1 MTEKDFFARTEDRL
15 TAGMRRGA
23 HLPWPAR
30 ARLRWRSLTRH
41 SRALAVVIAGLIVV
55 GPALAASGVLN
66 TGSTVPPAK
75 RQIAT
80 VGNGVALRKGVK
92 LTALRVA
99 DPDGGPA
106 WGLRLTD
113 TSRGE
118 LCPVV
123 GRVEHG
129 QIGALGVDGAFH
141 NDGLFHPY
149 AADYPNY
156 TFDAMSCAPADAQGY
171 GFVFDTWFG
180 APTSASLRGET
191 FHGKPCFGRWIV
203 PASARRLFG
212 PHHRTPA
219 VCPADEVRDIYFG
232 LLGPDAKQIAYR
244 TANGYLHTEAVG
256 ADGAYLVV
264 LAHSTHNDPG
274 TGSGPAPD
282 HPPIVGIA
290 MRSGDNC
297 GVLGPQHPHRPL
309 SDCTLKGFSAPT
321 VSTPS
326 DAALRSPITVIAA
339 PRKYQPHA
347 ILVSFVARVAI
358 RNTRSYYAVSITD
371 PPHNDPGA
379 PSDLHCGA
387 PGGTGNVSDSDI
399 PAGQRLKL
407 TMDTSSL
414 CYGVAHGVVEYVI
427 DRSAQDGR
435 PTAIAP
441 ASVNRFRHLYTVR
454 IVGHFSYNVPRS
466 KVSP

>member
-1 MTEKDFFARTEDRL
+1 
-15 TAGMRRGA
+15 
-23 HLPWPAR
+23 
-30 ARLRWRSLTRH
+30 
-41 SRALAVVIAGLIVV
+41 VVIAGLVVV
-55 GPALAASGVLN
+55 GPALAASGVFN

-75 RQIAT
+75 RQVAT
-80 VGNGVALRKGVK
+80 VGNGVALRSGVE

-156 TFDAMSCAPADAQGY
+156 TFDGMSCAPADAQGH

-180 APTSASLRGET
+180 APTSASLRGES
-191 FHGKPCFGRWIV
+191 FHGVPCFGRWNE
-203 PASARRLFG
+203 PASIRTLHRRSGVGHLKQ
-212 PHHRTPA
+212 A

-232 LLGPDAKQIAYR
+232 LLGPDARQIAYR
-244 TANGYLHTEAVG
+244 SANGHLNTEAVG

-264 LAHSTHNDPG
+264 LAHSPRNDPG
-274 TGSGPAPD
+274 TGSGPGPNN
-282 HPPIVGIA
+282 PPIVGIA

-297 GVLGPQHPHRPL
+297 GELGPQHPPRPL

-326 DAALRSPITVIAA
+326 HAAVGSPITVAAA
-339 PRKYQPHA
+339 PRKYQPLA
-347 ILVSFVARVAI
+347 ISVSFIARVAI
-358 RNTRSYYAVSITD
+358 HNTRSYYAVSVTD

-379 PSDLHCGA
+379 PSDLRCGP
-387 PGGTGNVSDSDI
+387 PGGSGSASDSDVM
-399 PAGQRLKL
+399 AGQRLKL
-407 TMDTSSL
+407 TMDTSGL

-427 DRSAQDGR
+427 DRGAQDGHPR
-435 PTAIAP
+435 AIPSAL
-441 ASVNRFRHLYTVR
+441 VNRFSRLYTVR
-454 IVGHFSYNVPRS
+454 IVGRFSYNVPRS